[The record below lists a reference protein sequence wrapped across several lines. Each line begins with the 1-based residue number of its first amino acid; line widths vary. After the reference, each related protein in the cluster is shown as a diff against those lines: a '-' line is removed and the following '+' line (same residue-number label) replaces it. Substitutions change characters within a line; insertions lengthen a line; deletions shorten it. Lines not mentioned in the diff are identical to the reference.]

1 MAQTKIVRISR
12 PFTKGWV
19 TDRPRWALDQQ
30 EMADG
35 QDIFWPR
42 GVAVQRRPWDY
53 VQAQNPLGTSGILS
67 SVIAVQFQP
76 DSTTVSYVV
85 TDNAG
90 RVGIANTASA
100 ATAFTAQSTTY
111 LPRAFY
117 DGEVLLCPQDGISPI
132 IRWSGY
138 AGTVG
143 NVASTSIA
151 WARNTPQVTG
161 IGTTFTTD
169 LPVYSYLNIERNGN
183 FGPNFRVEQVQS
195 NTSVSLKTNPWMS
208 EATSSPI
215 TVTPGALA
223 FQRSPYGTLGL
234 RVAVTGVGAA
244 TVSSSSTSLTG
255 KATTWASYGQG
266 YAPLASGDVIALL
279 PQPATSTLSAIIST
293 PDVGVVS
300 SVTNATTATLKLA
313 PGVSFSDCAYVALR
327 SMPGKEI
334 CSHQGR
340 LWITGVAWEPNRVY
354 VTPISGSVIDARNNE
369 IYNLGTSKN
378 GENAY
383 SSEFSSSV
391 QAKYVDVPDRFSEGK
406 IVGLLSGRNVLL
418 VLRSNSC
425 FGIFGA
431 WPGITVEQIADGA
444 GCVDVRATAVAD
456 DGLYWAGEEGIYRYV
471 PGRGIEDITRER
483 VNREWRRIMRDRSTS
498 SIVSLGVINKHVLV
512 SYLDGSAYGLGSGSQ
527 TSVTWVYDTV
537 SNTWCG
543 KASDIRA
550 RYMQTARLR
559 GLPDDLFFIEGDS
572 SVRRIGSLASA
583 FSDDDS
589 APASGAQKPSMYAE
603 SGSILTGT
611 ATDSFRTIEMRVG
624 YECEGSGSTLTVK
637 TANDE
642 DSPAATQATLAAT
655 SGDITTTRLR
665 ASTASSTSAALGKD
679 GRQFG
684 FRFEASGSDADRI
697 ALHEVQVTA
706 REYGNRE

>member
-543 KASDIRA
+543 KASDIKA

-572 SVRRIGSLASA
+572 SVRRLGSLASA

-589 APASGAQKPSMYAE
+589 APVSGAQKPSMYAE